1 MKSSKDCIALIPDEM
16 LRKEVYKLHEL
27 ASIPA
32 RDVRVDPTKIN
43 FRAWDYIGDP
53 LAENLINALRKSG
66 KSRKNIINAARELE
80 REGDP
85 AAIAFFKDVEFV
97 PSYINFEELRPYGN
111 VIGRNFI
118 GTVLGLHGALSYTY
132 LNPDITKVMVR
143 TGRLSKGGDFERRFW
158 ETAFGFILAGN
169 IDEMKPLGFGW
180 EIWVRIRLMH
190 TMVRLGIIESGNWD
204 FTKSMPISSHAT
216 GLGVLLFSRYR
227 SNIMRAFGRVTQ
239 QEDEMSVRMW
249 QWIARIL
256 GMPAEYMSDT
266 IKHADTVNTLAWE
279 YSYEQN
285 QDAVDLTE
293 YVINGISELKIVP
306 GNRAFHNA
314 VAKFVLDKKIA
325 PVFFGHNPAEDL
337 KIQPSFFWDKA
348 ILGLSLACRGTSI
361 FTYLPAV
368 DHYKINLSKKL
379 IRKLVEK
386 GLGDKHP
393 DYIGK
398 VL

>member
-1 MKSSKDCIALIPDEM
+1 
-16 LRKEVYKLHEL
+16 
-27 ASIPA
+27 

-180 EIWVRIRLMH
+180 EIWVIIRLMH

-216 GLGVLLFSRYR
+216 
-227 SNIMRAFGRVTQ
+227 
-239 QEDEMSVRMW
+239 
-249 QWIARIL
+249 
-256 GMPAEYMSDT
+256 
-266 IKHADTVNTLAWE
+266 
-279 YSYEQN
+279 
-285 QDAVDLTE
+285 
-293 YVINGISELKIVP
+293 
-306 GNRAFHNA
+306 
-314 VAKFVLDKKIA
+314 
-325 PVFFGHNPAEDL
+325 
-337 KIQPSFFWDKA
+337 
-348 ILGLSLACRGTSI
+348 
-361 FTYLPAV
+361 
-368 DHYKINLSKKL
+368 
-379 IRKLVEK
+379 
-386 GLGDKHP
+386 
-393 DYIGK
+393 
-398 VL
+398 